1 MFDIHSHILPEVDDG
16 APDMETS
23 IMLCHGLVELGF
35 KGVYAT
41 SHIISDTYPNSEEK
55 LKESFLFLKDEIQ
68 KHRINLSI
76 GLAAEYFLD
85 ESVLNKINNDIQLLS
100 FPNKGLLV
108 EYSYSQEPE
117 KITELTFPVQLQD
130 YTLVLAH
137 PERYNYWQGN
147 LVQYE
152 RLKDIGFAFQMNALS
167 LTEYYG
173 KQVKDTANQ
182 LLKAGMIDYIG
193 TDIHHER
200 HLNALLKYFGKT
212 GIQDLIE
219 TYSLKNNQFEIA

>member
-1 MFDIHSHILPEVDDG
+1 MFDIHSHILPNVDDG
-16 APDMETS
+16 SPDIETS
-23 IMLCHGLVELGF
+23 LLLCHGLAELGF

-41 SHIISDTYPNSEEK
+41 SHIINDTYPNTEIQLKNSFQI
-55 LKESFLFLKDEIQ
+55 LKEEIE
-68 KHRINLSI
+68 KKKINLKI

-85 ESVLNKINNDIQLLS
+85 ETVLTKINQDIQLLT

-108 EYSYSQEPE
+108 EFSYSQQPE
-117 KITELTFPVQLQD
+117 KITELTFPVQLQE

-147 LVQYE
+147 MVQYE
-152 RLKDIGFAFQMNALS
+152 RLKDIGFAFQINALS

-173 KQVKDTANQ
+173 KQVKDAANQ
-182 LLKAGMIDYIG
+182 LLKAGMIDYVG

-212 GIQDLIE
+212 GIQDLIQ
-219 TYSLKNNQFEIA
+219 THSLKNNQFEIA